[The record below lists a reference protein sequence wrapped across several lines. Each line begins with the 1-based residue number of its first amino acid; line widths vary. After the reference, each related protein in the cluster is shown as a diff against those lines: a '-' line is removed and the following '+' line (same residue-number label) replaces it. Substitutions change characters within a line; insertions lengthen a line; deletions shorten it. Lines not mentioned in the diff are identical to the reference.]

1 MTILIL
7 YHIMSYCRF
16 ASRHPELCLRYSNN
30 QFFKGIQA
38 VRIDFFLYI
47 KSCQYSMF
55 YTNCNWNFSQY
66 HTSLFYFLESSK
78 ESNVYPRNIHTTWQ
92 WTRSGKC
99 LRMCEIVDEE
109 SAWHKSNRGKMKTLT
124 DSIWKRHKK
133 EDSASFV

>member
-1 MTILIL
+1 MYVFPLIVL
-7 YHIMSYCRF
+7 YLLEERKVW
-16 ASRHPELCLRYSNN
+16 RYFVSLNFLKAYTTGCQN
-30 QFFKGIQA
+30 WI
-38 VRIDFFLYI
+38 FLYI